1 MSSSSYTWS
10 SAASLVLSPPA
21 SKIDH
26 LSFSSSIADKYT
38 FIYKIIGV
46 FLDLVLLNA
55 SAYLV
60 YFLLDLD
67 ALKPLNTMHMVVIN
81 LLWMYLTRVTGLYRH
96 AVSKEAIP
104 TIKQTII
111 TLFLFGLGVS
121 CLSFYVKEFDL
132 DRKEIVYAALIF
144 APALVMGKIAFL
156 LFRKA
161 HRDTLV
167 ENTKVIIVGAGPVGV
182 ELEKVMESRKNLG
195 LRVMGFFD
203 DKPNLQA
210 GDVRVLG
217 GVNDCI
223 AYAKENGIKEI
234 YCALPDRAQ
243 SKIKALMLAAD
254 REMIR
259 FRLVPD
265 VKDHFHKNVNV
276 RMLGH
281 FPVISPRQEPL
292 ELMQNKMAKRV
303 FDIVFSSLVIVF
315 ILSWAVPLLALLI
328 KLDSKGP
335 VFFKQL
341 RSGKDNLPFFCLKF
355 RSMRVNEDSDKR
367 QAVKG
372 DHRITRLGAFMRR
385 TSLDELPQFF
395 NVFVG
400 HMSVVGPRPHMLQH
414 TDAYSEMIDRFM
426 VRHFIMP
433 GITGWAQ
440 VTGFR
445 GETSEEGSMEARVS
459 ADIWYLE
466 NWSML
471 LDLKIA
477 FLTVWQV
484 FAGHKNA
491 Y

>member
-1 MSSSSYTWS
+1 M
-10 SAASLVLSPPA
+10 
-21 SKIDH
+21 
-26 LSFSSSIADKYT
+26 
-38 FIYKIIGV
+38 
-46 FLDLVLLNA
+46 LLNA

-60 YFLLDLD
+60 YALLHPEND
-67 ALKPLNTMHMVVIN
+67 KQLNTINVVVIN
-81 LLWMYLTRVTGLYRH
+81 LLWLYLTRVMGLYRH
-96 AVSKEAIP
+96 AVAKEAIP
-104 TIKQTII
+104 TLKQAILS
-111 TLFLFGLGVS
+111 LFLFGLAVS
-121 CLSFYVKEFDL
+121 CLSFYVSEFDL
-132 DRKEIVYAALIF
+132 ERREIVYAALIF
-144 APALVMGKIAFL
+144 APSVIVGKIAFL
-156 LFRKA
+156 LFRRT
-161 HRDTLV
+161 HRETLV
-167 ENTKVIIVGAGPVGV
+167 EYAKVVIVGAGPVGV
-182 ELEKVMESRKNLG
+182 ELEKVMEIRKNLG
-195 LRVMGFFD
+195 LKVVGFFD

-210 GDVRVLG
+210 ANVRILG
-217 GVNDCI
+217 RVCDCI
-223 AYAKENGIKEI
+223 SYAKENGIKEI

-243 SKIKALMLAAD
+243 KKIKELMLAAD

-292 ELMQNKMAKRV
+292 ELVQNKIAKRA
-303 FDIVFSSLVIVF
+303 FDIVFSSIVILS
-315 ILSWAVPLLALLI
+315 ILSWAIPLLALLI
-328 KLDSKGP
+328 RLDSRGP
-335 VFFKQL
+335 IFFKQL
-341 RSGKDNLPFFCLKF
+341 RSGKGNLPFYCLKF
-355 RSMRVNEDSDKR
+355 RSMRVNDDSDSR
-367 QAVKG
+367 QAIKG
-372 DHRITRLGAFMRR
+372 DHRITRLGSFLRR

-445 GETSEEGSMEARVS
+445 GETSEEGSMEGRVS

-466 NWSML
+466 NWSMF

-477 FLTVWQV
+477 FLTLWQV